1 MNQYISNIIF
11 SIYLF
16 FQFLKKCI
24 DFEVNIIQYFNC
36 YSTKIFSFIFLF
48 FSLFSAIAQTSKDST
63 YQNLLNR
70 VNSIK
75 EENAQKV
82 DALIELSWDL
92 RNKDFPQALDYGER
106 AQVLAKKISYI
117 KGECKAQSYIGVIL
131 RNMGKNTEAMEH
143 FIEALKI
150 AEKHNLSEDYAYSLN
165 NIGDIYNIQGN
176 YANAHEY
183 IDKALNEFKKLN
195 HKYGLAYAYMRKGE
209 VHQNE
214 KKYDK
219 ALDAY
224 ITCLQL
230 REEIG
235 DKDQVSAAQVKV
247 GEMYM
252 LNNNWTD
259 ALNIFTSSLKIS
271 REMNNKRRIAS
282 TLVKMGEVYRYTFKY
297 DTALIFLHEGL
308 DIAQKLG
315 ARDFYQKAC
324 NILVEIYVIKEDY
337 QKAYEFEKL
346 YSLNRYVESVEQN
359 KKILKSLQVSYEAE
373 KHKNQI
379 EILKKEKEILQ
390 ITKYGSIVMIVLF
403 LCLIIGLIISR
414 QRKTKLGKLLQRQND
429 ELNKT
434 LKELQNTQHQ
444 LVQSEKMSFLGQ
456 LMAGVAHEV
465 NTPLGAIRSTN
476 QQMIKVIENAIP
488 KFPLFINQLTNS
500 QKETFFLLL
509 EKAFAKPLLHLTPKE
524 ERQIRRGLLKDLE
537 LFGIDKAEYFAEKIV
552 ELGLQSD
559 LEEFAH
565 VLASKQGEAIL
576 EMACSFLHL
585 KRGTKTVQIATDKA
599 AKIIFALKNFSHFE
613 NTSQKSVVNLAENI
627 ENVLIIYH
635 TQLKANVEVIKN
647 IEETPPIACYPD
659 ELMQVWTNLIHN
671 ALQAMNYKGRLTIT
685 LKSEGNWQ
693 KVSINDTGCGIP
705 DEIKP
710 KIFDTFFTTKPQGE
724 GTGLGLDIV
733 KKIIEKHTGKID
745 FESIVGVGTTFN
757 VYLPMVES
765 KLGIEGAV
773 TPVKSIS

>member
-1 MNQYISNIIF
+1 MNKYILNIIF
-11 SIYLF
+11 SFYLL
-16 FQFLKKCI
+16 FQSLKQCI
-24 DFEVNIIQYFNC
+24 DFEDTIFQKIKNYF
-36 YSTKIFSFIFLF
+36 THIFCFVFLF
-48 FSLFSAIAQTSKDST
+48 FSLFAAYAQNNIDST

-70 VNSIK
+70 VNNIK
-75 EENAQKV
+75 EDNPQKV
-82 DALIELSWDL
+82 DAIIDLAWDL
-92 RNKDFPQALDYGER
+92 RNKNFPEALDYAER
-106 AQVLAKKISYI
+106 GLDLAKKISYP
-117 KGECKAQSYIGVIL
+117 KGECKAQSFIGVIF
-131 RNMGKNTEAMEH
+131 RNMGKNTEAMER
-143 FIEALKI
+143 FFEALKI
-150 AEKHNLSEDYAYSLN
+150 AEKNNYKEDYAYSLN
-165 NIGDIYNIQGN
+165 NMGDIYNIQGN
-176 YANAHEY
+176 FMNAHEY
-183 IDKALNEFKKLN
+183 IDKALEEFKMLN

-209 VHQNE
+209 VYQNE

-224 ITCLQL
+224 ITCLQI
-230 REEIG
+230 REELD
-235 DKDQVSAAQVKV
+235 DKDQISASQVKV

-259 ALNIFTSSLKIS
+259 ALEIFNSSLKIS
-271 REMNNKRRIAS
+271 REMNNKRRITS

-297 DTALIFLHEGL
+297 DSALIFLHEGL
-308 DIAQKLG
+308 VIAQQLG
-315 ARDFYQKAC
+315 AKDFYQRAC
-324 NILVEIYVIKEDY
+324 TILVEIYVIKEDY
-337 QKAYEFEKL
+337 KKAYEYEKL
-346 YSLNRYVESVEQN
+346 YSLNRYVESLEQN
-359 KKILKSLQVSYEAE
+359 KKILKSLQISYEAE

-379 EILKKEKEILQ
+379 QILKKETEILQ
-390 ITKYGSIVMIVLF
+390 ITKYGSILIIVLF
-403 LCLIIGLIISR
+403 LCLIIGLVISR
-414 QRKTKLGKLLQRQND
+414 QRKTKLGKLLQKQNE

-434 LKELQNTQHQ
+434 LKELQTTQHQ

-476 QQMIKVIENAIP
+476 QQMIKVIENSIP
-488 KFPLFINQLTNS
+488 KFPDFINQLTNS
-500 QKETFFLLL
+500 QKETFFQLL

-524 ERQIRRGLLKDLE
+524 ERHIRRGLLKELE
-537 LFGIDKAEYFAEKIV
+537 VFGVDKGEYYAEKIV
-552 ELGLQSD
+552 ELGLQTE
-559 LEEFAH
+559 LEDFVH
-565 VLASKQGEAIL
+565 ILASKQGEAML
-576 EMACSFLHL
+576 EMASSFLHL
-585 KRGTKTVQIATDKA
+585 RRGSKTVQIATDKA

-613 NTSQKSVVNLAENI
+613 NTAQKSVVSIAENI

-647 IEETPPIACYPD
+647 IENTPPIACYPD

-671 ALQAMNYKGRLTIT
+671 SLQAMNYKGRLTIT
-685 LKSEGNWQ
+685 LKNEDNWQ
-693 KVSINDTGCGIP
+693 KVSITDTGCGIP

-765 KLGIEGAV
+765 KVSIEGTFTA
-773 TPVKSIS
+773 KSI